1 MNKIKEKTIKD
12 YPEAATLESTK
23 IILKQ
28 MEKNICKILIS
39 DENIGTGFF
48 CKIPFP
54 DNNNKLSVLITNN
67 HVINDLNKNI
77 KIYYDNKII
86 EIELENRKKYT
97 NKEYDITIIEIKEKD
112 KIEEYL
118 EIDEE
123 IMKGLNKVYAKE
135 SIYVLQYPE
144 EKLVSYGILNGI
156 IEDKKYN
163 FSHLCCTDKGSSG
176 SPIIN
181 LKNNKVIG
189 IHKEATNNYNKG
201 LFLNYPIQEFINKY
215 NDEYLNKREKIRKEL
230 EEKFNFGI
238 GESECLYKL
247 DFSCKGLENEEIEY
261 LYNFEFPNLEE
272 LILRENQISDIK
284 VLEKVKFENLK
295 ELDLSENQIS
305 DIKVLEKV
313 KFENLEKLYLHENE
327 ISDIKVLEN
336 VKFENLERLD
346 LRQNQISD
354 IKVLEK
360 VKFENLKELILYY
373 NKISRKSKI

>member
-1 MNKIKEKTIKD
+1 MNEIKEKTIKD
-12 YPEAATLESTK
+12 YPEAVTLKSTK

-28 MEKNICKILIS
+28 MEKSICKILIN
-39 DENIGTGFF
+39 DENKGTGFF

-77 KIYYDNKII
+77 TIYYDNKIK

-201 LFLNYPIQEFINKY
+201 LFLNYPIQEFINEY
-215 NDEYLNKREKIRKEL
+215 NNKNI
-230 EEKFNFGI
+230 
-238 GESECLYKL
+238 
-247 DFSCKGLENEEIEY
+247 
-261 LYNFEFPNLEE
+261 
-272 LILRENQISDIK
+272 IK
-284 VLEKVKFENLK
+284 KC
-295 ELDLSENQIS
+295 
-305 DIKVLEKV
+305 
-313 KFENLEKLYLHENE
+313 
-327 ISDIKVLEN
+327 
-336 VKFENLERLD
+336 
-346 LRQNQISD
+346 
-354 IKVLEK
+354 
-360 VKFENLKELILYY
+360 
-373 NKISRKSKI
+373 